1 MALGDNKTDII
12 LAWKIITLKLI
23 FSTPENIMGMGTG
36 FWCNNLWDHL
46 GGQALAM
53 IYSGYFHWKQKENG
67 TKKIFLSVYF
77 PAYSL
82 YNMYTWRHEI
92 LVTALSKSQS
102 LLVIG
107 TVNPV
112 LSPPYQISP
121 PL

>member
-23 FSTPENIMGMGTG
+23 FSTPENIMGMDTG

-67 TKKIFLSVYF
+67 TKKFSYLFISQ
-77 PAYSL
+77 PTHCIICIPGD
-82 YNMYTWRHEI
+82 M
-92 LVTALSKSQS
+92 KS
-102 LLVIG
+102 
-107 TVNPV
+107 
-112 LSPPYQISP
+112 
-121 PL
+121 

>member
-1 MALGDNKTDII
+1 MKDYHSKVNI
-12 LAWKIITLKLI
+12 LHSRKYNGNGYRLLVQQY
-23 FSTPENIMGMGTG
+23 
-36 FWCNNLWDHL
+36 LWDHL

>member
-1 MALGDNKTDII
+1 MKDYHSKVNI
-12 LAWKIITLKLI
+12 L
-23 FSTPENIMGMGTG
+23 
-36 FWCNNLWDHL
+36 
-46 GGQALAM
+46 
-53 IYSGYFHWKQKENG
+53 YSRKYNGNGYRLLVQQFMESFRWTSISYDLQWILSLEAKGKWNE
-67 TKKIFLSVYF
+67 KIFLSVYF
-77 PAYSL
+77 PAYLL

-121 PL
+121 PF

>member
-53 IYSGYFHWKQKENG
+53 IYSGYTFIGSKRKMER
-67 TKKIFLSVYF
+67 KKFSYLFISQ
-77 PAYSL
+77 PTHCIICIPG
-82 YNMYTWRHEI
+82 NM
-92 LVTALSKSQS
+92 KS
-102 LLVIG
+102 
-107 TVNPV
+107 
-112 LSPPYQISP
+112 
-121 PL
+121 

>member
-67 TKKIFLSVYF
+67 T
-77 PAYSL
+77 
-82 YNMYTWRHEI
+82 
-92 LVTALSKSQS
+92 ALSKSQS

>member
-1 MALGDNKTDII
+1 
-12 LAWKIITLKLI
+12 
-23 FSTPENIMGMGTG
+23 MGMGTG

-102 LLVIG
+102 LLVIAG